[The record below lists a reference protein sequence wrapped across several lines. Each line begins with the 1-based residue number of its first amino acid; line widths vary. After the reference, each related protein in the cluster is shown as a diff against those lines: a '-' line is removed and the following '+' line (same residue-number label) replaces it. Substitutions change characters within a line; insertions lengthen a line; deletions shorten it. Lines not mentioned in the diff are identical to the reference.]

1 VAFRISPL
9 TDLDAEE
16 MIKEI
21 KGFPILQG
29 VRGEKSVVFETIKQV
44 LLSLSHLSLDLPEIV
59 EMDINPFMSFP
70 ESEKSKAVDARI
82 RIARQE

>member
-1 VAFRISPL
+1 
-9 TDLDAEE
+9 

-21 KGFPILQG
+21 KGLPILQG
-29 VRGEKSVVFETIKQV
+29 VRGEKSIAFETVKQV
-44 LLSLSHLSLDLPEIV
+44 LLNLSQLSVEQPEIV

-82 RIARQE
+82 RIAKL